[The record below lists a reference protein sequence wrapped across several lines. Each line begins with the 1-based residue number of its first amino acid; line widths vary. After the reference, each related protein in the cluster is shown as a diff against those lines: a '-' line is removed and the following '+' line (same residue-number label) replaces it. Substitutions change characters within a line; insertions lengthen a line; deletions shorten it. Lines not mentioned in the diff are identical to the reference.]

1 MYSFPSLEPVCSSKS
16 GSNCCF
22 LTCIQGSLEP
32 GQVVWYSHV
41 FQNFPQLI
49 VIHKGKS
56 FDIVNKAEVD
66 VFLELSCFIKDQTDV
81 GNLTSASSAFVT
93 GQLSQLYMTTRKTI
107 ILYCIKL
114 MKESKIYICCCA
126 NKDVKK
132 NKINKSLVISL
143 ANCVFFCLSY

>member
-1 MYSFPSLEPVCSSKS
+1 MYSFLSLEPVCSSKS

-22 LTCIQGSLEP
+22 LTCIQISLEP

-114 MKESKIYICCCA
+114 MKESNIYICCCA
-126 NKDVKK
+126 NTDIKQ
-132 NKINKSLVISL
+132 
-143 ANCVFFCLSY
+143 